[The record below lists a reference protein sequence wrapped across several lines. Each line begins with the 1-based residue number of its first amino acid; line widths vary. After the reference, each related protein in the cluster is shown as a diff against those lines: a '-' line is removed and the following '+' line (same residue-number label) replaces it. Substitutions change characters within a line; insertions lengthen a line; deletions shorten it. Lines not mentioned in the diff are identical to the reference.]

1 MYLERHTMKNEKEL
15 LSQRII
21 SYLKKHPEAGDTLE
35 GIVTWWLEQER
46 IDRVVDDVAD
56 VLRSLEKKGT
66 VQTHRTQT
74 GTTISHSGSSY

>member
-1 MYLERHTMKNEKEL
+1 MYRVRCTMKNEDEL

-21 SYLKKHPEAGDTLE
+21 SYLEKHPEAGDTLE

-46 IDRVVDDVAD
+46 IDRVVDEVAD

-66 VQTHRTQT
+66 IQAHRTQT
-74 GTTISHSGSSY
+74 GTTIYKIKK

>member
-1 MYLERHTMKNEKEL
+1 MKNEKDL

-56 VLRSLEKKGT
+56 VLRSLEKKGA
-66 VQTHRTQT
+66 VLAHRTQA
-74 GTTISHSGSSY
+74 GTTIYKIRK

>member
-1 MYLERHTMKNEKEL
+1 MKNEKEL

-56 VLRSLEKKGT
+56 VLRNLEKKGT
-66 VQTHRTQT
+66 VLAHRTQT
-74 GTTISHSGSSY
+74 GTTIYKIKK

>member
-1 MYLERHTMKNEKEL
+1 MKNEKDL

-35 GIVTWWLEQER
+35 GIVSWWLEQER
-46 IDRVVDDVAD
+46 IDRVVDDVAE

-66 VQTHRTQT
+66 VQVHRTQI
-74 GTTISHSGSSY
+74 GTTIYKIRK

>member
-1 MYLERHTMKNEKEL
+1 MFQVRRTMKNEKEL

-66 VQTHRTQT
+66 VQAHRTHT
-74 GTTISHSGSSY
+74 GTTIYKIRK

>member
-1 MYLERHTMKNEKEL
+1 MKNEKEL

-66 VQTHRTQT
+66 VLAHRTQA
-74 GTTISHSGSSY
+74 GTTIYKIKR

>member
-1 MYLERHTMKNEKEL
+1 MYRVRSTMKNEKDL

-46 IDRVVDDVAD
+46 IDRVVDDVAE

-66 VQTHRTQT
+66 VQAHRTQT
-74 GTTISHSGSSY
+74 GTTIYKIKK